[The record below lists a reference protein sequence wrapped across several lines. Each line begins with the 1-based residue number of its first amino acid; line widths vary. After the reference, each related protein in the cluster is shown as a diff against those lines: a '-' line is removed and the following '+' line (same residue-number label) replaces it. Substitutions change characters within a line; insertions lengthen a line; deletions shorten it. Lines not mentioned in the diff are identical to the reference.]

1 MKKMITV
8 LAGVSIALTSFT
20 GTALAGPHGEVGK
33 VISKQEQQK
42 MVNVAHRG
50 ASGHAPENT
59 MAAFQKGFEM
69 KADYIEIDVQMT
81 KDGELIAIHDTTVNR
96 TTNGSG
102 N

>member
-1 MKKMITV
+1 MKRMITI
-8 LAGVSIALTSFT
+8 LAGVSIAMSSFT
-20 GTALAGPHGEVGK
+20 GPGLAAEHGEVGK

-59 MAAFQKGFEM
+59 IEAFHKGFEM

-81 KDGELIAIHDTTVNR
+81 KEWGACRYSSAQL
-96 TTNGSG
+96 
-102 N
+102 